1 MFLLNYDKKLKSS
14 QNIKIDNIYVFKNYF
29 IITIININF
38 TGLEYQQVEPIVS
51 KVVVSLNSSLF
62 GDFY

>member
-1 MFLLNYDKKLKSS
+1 MFLLNFDKKLKSS

-38 TGLEYQQVEPIVS
+38 TGLENQQVEPIVS

>member
-38 TGLEYQQVEPIVS
+38 TGLENQQVEPIVS